1 MKIPNHFDLIAPFY
15 EMVIPAAHTEE
26 LVQIGNFPVAGLI
39 LDIGGGTGRVA
50 KVLAQIQKDI
60 IILDSSHAMLRMA
73 KNHHRIQP
81 LRGNAEQLPF
91 PRNYFERVMMI
102 DSFHHLADHR
112 MAINEAWRVLK
123 PNGILILQEPDIEQW
138 GGKAIA
144 IFEKAL
150 FMRSHLFS
158 AKRVLEMLDDRNH
171 QSAVYKRQQFY
182 WLVIQKNPLQN

>member
-1 MKIPNHFDLIAPFY
+1 MVNLAPAPLLFKGL
-15 EMVIPAAHTEE
+15 AA
-26 LVQIGNFPVAGLI
+26 L
-39 LDIGGGTGRVA
+39 LDVE
-50 KVLAQIQKDI
+50 
-60 IILDSSHAMLRMA
+60 SFLR
-73 KNHHRIQP
+73 
-81 LRGNAEQLPF
+81 
-91 PRNYFERVMMI
+91 ERVMMI

-112 MAINEAWRVLK
+112 AAINEAWRVLK
-123 PNGILILQEPDIEQW
+123 PNGVLILQEPDIEQW

-158 AKRVLEMLDDRNH
+158 AKRVLEMLDERNH